1 MVGVMLT
8 RVIIKNINAIDS
20 CDISFEKNRYHYLN
34 EMIYNDISVNPI
46 AFYGVNGSG
55 KSSFIKAFSQ
65 LISMMIGEP
74 DRIRNFIANQLNVNK
89 IFNKAMVINR
99 KPTNDDIIRV
109 YDNIRS
115 SIFVEFKLSN
125 KIFTYFIETSLIKR
139 ITQEKLCVDES
150 IIFERKNNEFT
161 YADENHKI
169 DSNMYPV
176 VRKLAND
183 EHIGNKDLDE
193 AFYYL
198 SNMAYVDDAKRTYQF
213 KAAVEKSYMDIIVDK
228 SKQVKEIMSKYKEFP
243 LFEVISRPNVKSGD
257 DYFANIELENGNLEL
272 PFGMISTGME
282 NNSALLSFVL
292 SVPENSTIFIDEIE
306 DALHPLAVID
316 FINVVKERNIQL
328 IFSSHN
334 TYILQKLRPDQII
347 FANWK
352 NGYSNYKKLSDIY
365 QNIREVNNIE
375 KMYLSSLF
383 DEDIKKDE

>member
-1 MVGVMLT
+1 MIT
-8 RVIIKNINAIDS
+8 RVKIKNINAIDV
-20 CDISFEKNRYHYLN
+20 CDISFEKSRYQYLN
-34 EMIYNDISVNPI
+34 EMIYNNTSVNPI

-55 KSSFIKAFSQ
+55 KSSFLKAFSQ
-65 LISMMIGEP
+65 LIAMMINEP
-74 DRIRNFIANQLNVNK
+74 DRIRNFIANQHNVNK
-89 IFNKAMVINR
+89 LFRKELVIR
-99 KPTNDDIIRV
+99 KSASNINFEKF
-109 YDNIRS
+109 YDSIKS
-115 SIFVEFKLSN
+115 SMYIEFKLHGKN
-125 KIFTYFIETSLIKR
+125 YAYYLETSLMKR
-139 ITQEKLCVDES
+139 ITVENLS
-150 IIFERKNNEFT
+150 IDDKMIFSRKGNNFI
-161 YADENHKI
+161 YANENHKI

-176 VRKLAND
+176 IRKLAND
-183 EHIGNKDLDE
+183 EQIGNKGLDE

-198 SNMAYVDDAKRTYQF
+198 SNMAYVDDVKRHYQF

-243 LFEVISRPNVKSGD
+243 LFDVISRPNVKGGD
-257 DYFANIELENGNLEL
+257 DYFANIELDNDYLEL
-272 PFGMISTGME
+272 PYGMISTGME

-292 SVPENSTIFIDEIE
+292 SVPEKSTIFIDEIE
-306 DALHPLAVID
+306 DALHPLAVMD

-334 TYILQKLRPDQII
+334 TYILQKLRPDQIF